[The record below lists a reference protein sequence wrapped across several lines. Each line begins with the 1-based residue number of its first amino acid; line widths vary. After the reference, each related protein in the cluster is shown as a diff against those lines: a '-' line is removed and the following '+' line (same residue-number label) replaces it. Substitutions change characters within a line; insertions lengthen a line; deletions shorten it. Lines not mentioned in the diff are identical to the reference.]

1 MDREMKTQSET
12 EAEERASAQHGR
24 TSPREVIEDRDD
36 SEALRDWL
44 DLEDYPLD
52 EAGYGHGV

>member
-1 MDREMKTQSET
+1 MKTQSET
-12 EAEERASAQHGR
+12 DPEE
-24 TSPREVIEDRDD
+24 PREPVDDREDLD
-36 SEALRDWL
+36 ALRDWL